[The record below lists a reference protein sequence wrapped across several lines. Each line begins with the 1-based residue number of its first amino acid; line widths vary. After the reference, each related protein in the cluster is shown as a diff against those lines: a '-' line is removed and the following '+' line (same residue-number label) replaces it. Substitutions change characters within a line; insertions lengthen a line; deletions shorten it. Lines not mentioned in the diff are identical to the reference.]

1 MDVGNVIR
9 DVPIGQSGAAAVVLC
24 ALYFLG
30 ATVTTASW
38 VRSKFKWYE
47 VRRVV
52 LLTLH
57 AQRSSRL
64 FCSRSQLPPSSIPSQ
79 LASAGTCRNEML
91 VSYQW

>member
-1 MDVGNVIR
+1 MDAGNVVR

-52 LLTLH
+52 LFTLH
-57 AQRSSRL
+57 AQHSSRPSS
-64 FCSRSQLPPSSIPSQ
+64 SRSQLPPSSIQ
-79 LASAGTCRNEML
+79 LQPVSAGTCRSGMFG
-91 VSYQW
+91 SYQW